1 MSSEAAGTPGRDGV
15 WRVERKRVFQGSD
28 YLVWGV
34 LLVSLLAG
42 NLIAISRWFTPENAR
57 AHWLVFGMLTF
68 LWFRATLYSLSGW
81 GSLLLMKRSTPSPPP
96 DPSLRVALVVT
107 YVPGAEPIDV
117 VSATMAAM
125 TATRGTADCWILDEG
140 DDPEV
145 RRIAE
150 TMGVRHFTRKGRPEW
165 NTDRGRLKART
176 KYGNVNAWLDGAGFE
191 SYDIVVQ
198 FDSDH
203 APEPHFLEKTL
214 GYFRDP
220 AIGYVQGPPECNN
233 VGESWV
239 ARGAWEQ
246 DHYNKTL
253 QQSLNG
259 IGAPLF
265 VGCYNIS
272 RVTALKEVGGFADHE
287 ADDALITLRLLAAG
301 WRGVFV
307 SEPLAYGLAPAD
319 LRTYLKQQ
327 YRWGYSLL
335 NMKMY
340 HERPLLARMP
350 FRIRMAHT
358 LHGMNYYNGIFDFLS
373 LVLAGYFLYT
383 GNVPMSLTR
392 GVHWFEAFGLLALS
406 ELGVLVIRRRW
417 FIHPSHRGGF
427 PWRSVLLD
435 FAARPYCFMAMFK
448 ALRKESK
455 RYLITRKTAD
465 TRSALGFLLPHGLAG
480 AILLALLVRSVWLQ
494 VPGTQ
499 FVRWPVAIWLALDA
513 ALFAAAIWLSAT
525 RARTSPAAV
534 AAAPLD
540 SGQ

>member
-1 MSSEAAGTPGRDGV
+1 MLDETGSRGGEAV
-15 WRVERKRVFQGSD
+15 WRVERRRVFERSD
-28 YLVWGV
+28 YLVWGL
-34 LLVSLLAG
+34 LLVGLLAG
-42 NLIAISRWFTPENAR
+42 NLIGISRWFSPENAR
-57 AHWLVFGMLTF
+57 AHWLVFGLLTF

-81 GSLLLMKRSTPSPPP
+81 GSLLLMKRSAPAPPP

-107 YVPGAEPIDV
+107 YVPSAEPIEV
-117 VSATMAAM
+117 VKGTMAAM
-125 TATRGTADCWILDEG
+125 SATRGNADCWILDEG

-150 TMGVRHFTRKGRPEW
+150 AMGVQHFTRKGRAHW
-165 NTDRGRLKART
+165 NTDRGRLKAGT
-176 KYGNVNAWLDGAGFE
+176 KYGNVNAWLDGVGFE
-191 SYDIVVQ
+191 SYDVVVQ

-203 APEPHFLEKTL
+203 APEPYFLEKTI

-220 AIGYVQGPPECNN
+220 SIGYVQGPPECSN

-265 VGCYNIS
+265 VGCYNVS
-272 RVTALKEVGGFADHE
+272 RVTALEEVGGFADHE

-340 HERPLLARMP
+340 HERPLLAQMP

-358 LHGMNYYNGIFDFLS
+358 LHGMNYYNGIFDFFS

-383 GNVPMSLTR
+383 GNVPSILSR
-392 GVHWFEAFGLLALS
+392 AGHWFEAFGLLALS
-406 ELGVLVIRRRW
+406 ELGVLIIRRRW

-427 PWRSVLLD
+427 PWRSLLLD
-435 FAARPYCFMAMFK
+435 FAARPYCFLAMFK
-448 ALRKESK
+448 ALVRESK
-455 RYLITRKTAD
+455 RYVITRKTAD
-465 TRSALGFLLPHGLAG
+465 TRSALVFLLPHGLAG
-480 AILLALLVRSVWLQ
+480 ATLLVLLLRSIWLQ

-499 FVRWPVAIWLALDA
+499 FVRWPVGVWLALDL
-513 ALFAAAIWLSAT
+513 ALFAGAIWLSAS
-525 RARTSPAAV
+525 RAKTGSATAVPARSD
-534 AAAPLD
+534 P
-540 SGQ
+540 GK